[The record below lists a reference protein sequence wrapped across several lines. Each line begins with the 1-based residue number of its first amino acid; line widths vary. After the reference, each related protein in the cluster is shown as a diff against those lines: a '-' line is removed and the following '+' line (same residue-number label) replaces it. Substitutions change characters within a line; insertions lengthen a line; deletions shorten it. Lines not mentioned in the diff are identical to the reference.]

1 MTLTPTPIFAAVCCF
16 LSATTVACRTEKA
29 PPQDSSRVATNAR
42 AEGGTASKPDSAAQK
57 LGVLGQLETPE
68 SAHYDPDLDVWFISN
83 INGNPSQHDGN
94 GYIVRVPAESTTA
107 VTMFAEGGKGGVKLD
122 APKGITTTKDELW
135 VADIDVVRVFDKRT
149 GKPVETIDLRPM
161 KATFLNDV
169 AVGGDS
175 AVYVTD
181 TGIAFDDRGAMTHP
195 GVNRIFRI
203 TIRGGQKTEAASGD
217 SLESPNGI
225 AWDSTN
231 SRFLLAPFGGKDVQT
246 WTPGQAPAKL
256 VDGPGQYD
264 GIEVLKDGR
273 ILVSSWA
280 DSSVHVIRNGKLT
293 RLISGVSAPA
303 DIGVDTRRGIL
314 AIPRFDQNQVEFW
327 KIP

>member
-1 MTLTPTPIFAAVCCF
+1 MRRLDRHF
-16 LSATTVACRTEKA
+16 LSLIAFSVFLASGCRTEKTQ
-29 PPQDSSRVATNAR
+29 PQDSSRTGANARAAGGTATNA
-42 AEGGTASKPDSAAQK
+42 DSGARK
-57 LGVLGQLETPE
+57 LGVLGQLKTPE
-68 SAHYDPDLDVWFISN
+68 SAHYDADLDAWFISN

-107 VTMFAEGGKGGVKLD
+107 LTMFAEGGKGGVKLD
-122 APKGITTTKDELW
+122 APKGIATTKDQLW

-149 GKPVETIDLRPM
+149 GKPVETIDFRPM
-161 KATFLNDV
+161 KATFLNDIV
-169 AVGGDS
+169 IVGDS
-175 AVYVTD
+175 VAYVTD
-181 TGIAFDDRGAMTHP
+181 TGIVFDDKGNMTHP

-203 TIRGGQKTEAASGD
+203 TTANGKKSEVATGD
-217 SLESPNGI
+217 SLENPNGI
-225 AWDSTN
+225 TWDSTN
-231 SRFLLAPFGGKDVQT
+231 NRFLLAPFGGKDVQT
-246 WTPGQAPAKL
+246 WTPGQAPVKL

-280 DSSVHVIRNGKLT
+280 DSSVNVVQGGKLT

-303 DIGVDTRRGIL
+303 DIGVDTKRGIL
-314 AIPRFDQNQVEFW
+314 GIPRFDQNQVEFW

>member
-1 MTLTPTPIFAAVCCF
+1 MRRSDRTF
-16 LSATTVACRTEKA
+16 LSLIPLLHLAIAGCRTEKA
-29 PPQDSSRVATNAR
+29 PPQDSARAAANAH
-42 AEGGTASKPDSAAQK
+42 AEGGTATKADSAARK
-57 LGVLGQLETPE
+57 LGVLAQLKTPE
-68 SAHYDPDLDVWFISN
+68 SAHYDADLDVWFISN
-83 INGNPSQHDGN
+83 INGNASQHDGN
-94 GYIVRVPAESTTA
+94 GYIVRVPAESTTS
-107 VTMFAEGGKGGVKLD
+107 VTMFAEGRKGGVKLD
-122 APKGITTTKDELW
+122 APKGIATTRDQLW

-149 GKPVETIDLRPM
+149 GKPLETIDLRPM

-169 AVGGDS
+169 VVGNDS

-181 TGIAFDDRGAMTHP
+181 TGIAFDDKGNMTHP

-203 TIRGGQKTEAASGD
+203 TVTGGKVTEAATGN
-217 SLESPNGI
+217 SLENPNGI

-231 SRFLLAPFGGKDVQT
+231 NRFVLAPFGGKDVQT

-264 GIEVLKDGR
+264 GIEVLRDGR

-280 DSSVHVIRNGKLT
+280 DSSVNVIQGGKLT
-293 RLISGVSAPA
+293 RLVAGVSAPA
-303 DIGVDTRRGIL
+303 DIGVDSKRGIL

>member
-1 MTLTPTPIFAAVCCF
+1 MRRFDLLPIAVF
-16 LSATTVACRTEKA
+16 SLVACRTEKA
-29 PPQDSSRVATNAR
+29 PPQDSSRVAANAR
-42 AEGGTASKPDSAAQK
+42 AEGGTATRPDSAARK
-57 LGVLGQLETPE
+57 LGVLAQLKTPE
-68 SAHYDPDLDVWFISN
+68 SAHYDADLDVWFISN

-94 GYIVRVPAESTTA
+94 GYIVRVPAESTTTL
-107 VTMFAEGGKGGVKLD
+107 TMFAEGRKGGVKLD
-122 APKGITTTKDELW
+122 APKGIATTKDQLW

-149 GKPVETIDLRPM
+149 GKPLETIDLRPM

-169 AVGGDS
+169 VVGSDS
-175 AVYVTD
+175 AIYVTD
-181 TGIAFDDRGAMTHP
+181 TGIVFDDKGNMTHP

-203 TIRGGQKTEAASGD
+203 ALADGKVTEAAKGD

-231 SRFLLAPFGGKDVQT
+231 SRYLLAPFGGKDVQT
-246 WTPGQAPAKL
+246 WTPGQSPAKL

-264 GIEVLKDGR
+264 GIEVLRDGR

-280 DSSVHVIRNGKLT
+280 DSSVNVIQNGKLT
-293 RLISGVSAPA
+293 RLVSGVSAPA
-303 DIGVDTRRGIL
+303 DIGVDGKRGVL

-327 KIP
+327 KLP

>member
-1 MTLTPTPIFAAVCCF
+1 MTRIRLLALLLPAAALASCK
-16 LSATTVACRTEKA
+16 TEKA
-29 PPQDSSRVATNAR
+29 PPQDSTRATANVTP
-42 AEGGTASKPDSAAQK
+42 GQGTASGPDSAARK
-57 LGVLGQLETPE
+57 LGVLAQMKTPE
-68 SAHYDPDLDVWFISN
+68 SVHYDADLDVWFVSN

-94 GYIVRVPAESTTA
+94 GYIVKVPAESTTTVA
-107 VTMFAEGGKGGVKLD
+107 MFAEGGKGGVKLD
-122 APKGITTTKDELW
+122 APKGIATTANQLW

-149 GKPVETIDLRPM
+149 GKPLKTISLKTQ

-169 AVGGDS
+169 AIGADS

-181 TGIAFDDRGAMTHP
+181 TGILFDPKGQQTHP

-203 TIRGGQKTEAASGD
+203 AMGNDKVTEAATGD

-225 AWDSTN
+225 TWDAAN
-231 SRFLLAPFGGKDVQT
+231 NRFLLAPFGGKDVQA
-246 WTPGQAPAKL
+246 WTPGKAPTKIA
-256 VDGPGQYD
+256 DGPGQYD
-264 GIEVLKDGR
+264 GIEVLRDGR

-280 DSSVHVIRNGKLT
+280 DSSVYSLRDGKMSK
-293 RLISGVSAPA
+293 IVSMVSAPA
-303 DIGVDTRRGIL
+303 DIGVDTKRGVL